1 LRIFRHEVNPFLKS
15 IFIEKSERFLGVVFS
30 VVIVC
35 VRTFKDIGAFYEAR
49 WILAM
54 PVQG

>member
-1 LRIFRHEVNPFLKS
+1 M
-15 IFIEKSERFLGVVFS
+15 FLGVVFS

-35 VRTFKDIGAFYEAR
+35 VRTFKAMGAFYEVR

>member
-1 LRIFRHEVNPFLKS
+1 MKS
-15 IFIEKSERFLGVVFS
+15 IFIEKSEMFLGVVFS

-35 VRTFKDIGAFYEAR
+35 MRTFKDMGAFYEVR
-49 WILAM
+49 RILAM

>member
-1 LRIFRHEVNPFLKS
+1 MKS
-15 IFIEKSERFLGVVFS
+15 IFIEKPEMVLGVVFS
-30 VVIVC
+30 IVIVC

-49 WILAM
+49 RILAM

>member
-1 LRIFRHEVNPFLKS
+1 M
-15 IFIEKSERFLGVVFS
+15 FLGVVFS

-35 VRTFKDIGAFYEAR
+35 MRTFKDIGAFYEVR
-49 WILAM
+49 RILAM